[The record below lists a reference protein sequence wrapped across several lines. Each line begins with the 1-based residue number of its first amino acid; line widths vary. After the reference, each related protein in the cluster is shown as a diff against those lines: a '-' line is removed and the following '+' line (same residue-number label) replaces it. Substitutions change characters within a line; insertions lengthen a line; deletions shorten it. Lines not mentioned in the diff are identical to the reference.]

1 MSFGP
6 SAQTTKGPALGVLA
20 LLLGLVGV
28 VVTFLPM
35 NLDTTRPYLAWAFGL
50 PGFVIAILGLLGPR
64 QGKAFAVIGALLSLL
79 AVLVGMIT
87 LGNLT
92 GLL

>member
-1 MSFGP
+1 MSYGP
-6 SAQTTKGPALGVLA
+6 SAQTKGPALGLLA
-20 LLLGLVGV
+20 LALGLAGV
-28 VVTFLPM
+28 VVTFLPI
-35 NLDTTRPYLAWAFGL
+35 NLDGVRPYLAWAFGL
-50 PGFVIAILGLLGPR
+50 PGFVVAILGLLGPR

-79 AVLVGMIT
+79 AVFVGMIT